1 MLGFHILQPNMTR
14 SYIHADKTDAFVII
28 LPNQTKKIFSRNHR
42 NTYLQTM
49 LITFDHRSD

>member
-49 LITFDHRSD
+49 LITFDHKSD